1 MSAGGVSIRRRA
13 LLRGLLACGM
23 APLLAHAGGDVGVIY
38 PRPESPRDHR
48 FDYYWQLLQRAL
60 ELTAKTPD
68 EARLTPSTLPMNQAR
83 AAQMLAEGE
92 IDVLVRSTSIEL
104 ERRFLP
110 IRIPLDK
117 GLLGYRVF
125 LLRRSLLPQLATV
138 RSFEE
143 LRRFSIGQ
151 GTGWNDVPAL
161 RAAGLQV
168 VEGADYEGLFKMLL
182 AGRFD
187 LFSRSVVEVQDE
199 YTMRH
204 EAMPEL
210 AIDSSLLLYYPLA
223 RYCFVARSDAGAAL
237 ARRIETGLRRMQ
249 ADGSFDRLFNAY
261 ARPIVGEL
269 GLRSRRLFRIANPV
283 LPPETP
289 LSDKSLWYDPF

>member
-1 MSAGGVSIRRRA
+1 MSAGAISIRRRA
-13 LLRGLLACGM
+13 LLRGLLAFGM
-23 APLLAHAGGDVGVIY
+23 APLLARAGDDDGVIY

-48 FDYYWQLLQRAL
+48 FDYDWQLLQRAL
-60 ELTAKTPD
+60 ELTARTPD
-68 EARLTPSTLPMNQAR
+68 EARLRPSALPMNQAR
-83 AAQMLAEGE
+83 AAQMLADGE
-92 IDVLVRSTSIEL
+92 IDVLVRSTSLEL

-125 LLRRSLLPQLATV
+125 LLHRRLQPQLANV
-138 RSFEE
+138 RSFDE

-151 GTGWNDVPAL
+151 GAGWNDLPAL
-161 RAAGLQV
+161 RAAGLRV

-199 YTMRH
+199 YATRR

-210 AIDSSLLLYYPLA
+210 AIDNALLLYYPLA
-223 RYCFVARSDAGAAL
+223 RYFFVARNESGTAL
-237 ARRIETGLRRMQ
+237 ARRIEAGLRRMQ
-249 ADGSFDRLFNAY
+249 MDGSFDRLFNAY
-261 ARPIVGEL
+261 ARPIASEL
-269 GLRSRRLFRIANPV
+269 GLRSRRLFRIANPA
-283 LPPETP
+283 LPPATP
-289 LSDKSLWYDPF
+289 LGDKSLWYDPF